1 MASDRGVT
9 MIPGPDAQRIRAQ
22 LMIWWI
28 IWASVLSGLIVLY
41 YFLGRSPQA
50 PAEPGANPLAGLA
63 GLVPLFVSIIIR
75 WLVLPRSAAPGPA
88 LVMFIIGLSLAEGCG
103 LLGIFLGGPY
113 REDLFVLGVLGVAQF
128 VPLYARKYYEPKPQG
143 FIPNN

>member
-1 MASDRGVT
+1 MNP
-9 MIPGPDAQRIRAQ
+9 IPGPDAQRIKTQ

-28 IWASVLSGLIVLY
+28 IWTAVLSGLVVIH
-41 YFLGRSPQA
+41 YFLGRGPVPEA
-50 PAEPGANPLAGLA
+50 VPGGNPFVHLI

-88 LVMFIIGLSLAEGCG
+88 FVMFIIGLSLAEACG
-103 LLGIFLGGPY
+103 IMGIFLGGPY
-113 REDLFVLGVLGVAQF
+113 REDLFVLGVLGIAQF
-128 VPLYARKYYEPKPQG
+128 VPLNARRFYEPKPQG